1 MLQNIFSAT
10 SNILPPSCSSDG
22 DRLGFP
28 LQLLSLKMKKTIL
41 AAARFRFSFGKYIVG
56 EDAY

>member
-22 DRLGFP
+22 DRLEFP
-28 LQLLSLKMKKTIL
+28 LQLLKMKKTIL
-41 AAARFRFSFGKYIVG
+41 AAAKFRFSFGKYIVG